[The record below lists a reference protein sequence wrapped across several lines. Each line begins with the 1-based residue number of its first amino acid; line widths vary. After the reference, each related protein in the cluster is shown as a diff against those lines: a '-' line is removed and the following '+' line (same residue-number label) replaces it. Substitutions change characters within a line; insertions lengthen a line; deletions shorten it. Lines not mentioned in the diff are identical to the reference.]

1 MRVVQQWPIVSK
13 CDTIGIVEFRR
24 GSLERFH
31 TDGKAPKYVP
41 PELRRILRRK
51 LIMIDR
57 AASLADL
64 RIPPAN
70 HLERLKGQWDGFYSI
85 RVNAQWRV
93 VFRWTGK
100 GAVDVDFIDYRK

>member
-1 MRVVQQWPIVSK
+1 M
-13 CDTIGIVEFRR
+13 EFRR

-70 HLERLKGQWDGFYSI
+70 HLERLKGQWDGFYYI

-100 GAVDVDFIDYRK
+100 GAVDVDFIDYHK

>member
-1 MRVVQQWPIVSK
+1 MLAGAMRVVQQWPVVSK
-13 CDTIGIVEFRR
+13 CDTMALWSLG
-24 GSLERFH
+24 GSLEPFH
-31 TDGKAPKYVP
+31 TAGKAPKYVP
-41 PELRRILRRK
+41 PELRKILRRK

-70 HLERLKGQWDGFYSI
+70 HLERLKGK
-85 RVNAQWRV
+85 WRV

-100 GAVDVDFIDYRK
+100 GAVDVDFIDYHK

>member
-1 MRVVQQWPIVSK
+1 M
-13 CDTIGIVEFRR
+13 EFRR

-31 TDGKAPKYVP
+31 TDGKGQSTCP

-70 HLERLKGQWDGFYSI
+70 HLERLKGK
-85 RVNAQWRV
+85 WRV

-100 GAVDVDFIDYRK
+100 GAVDVDFIDYHK

>member
-1 MRVVQQWPIVSK
+1 M
-13 CDTIGIVEFRR
+13 
-24 GSLERFH
+24 
-31 TDGKAPKYVP
+31 P

-70 HLERLKGQWDGFYSI
+70 HLERLKGSG
-85 RVNAQWRV
+85 
-93 VFRWTGK
+93 T
-100 GAVDVDFIDYRK
+100 DFIPSVLMRSGE